1 MPSRESLRIRL
12 RLMHR
17 WEAIAER
24 LTHNDESALAEAID
38 ILEGIRLNATCES
51 MTWVFRGLVSALDQ
65 MQPQIDAGGWK
76 M

>member
-1 MPSRESLRIRL
+1 MRL
-12 RLMHR
+12 PN
-17 WEAIAER
+17 ER
-24 LTHNDESALAEAID
+24 LAHNDQAALTEAID

-65 MQPQIDAGGWK
+65 MQSQIDAGGWK